1 MTAMFM
7 NMNMRRATQT
17 TTITKKFA
25 TTITITNAVTATIT
39 ATNANY
45 ELKGF

>member
-7 NMNMRRATQT
+7 NMRHATQT

-25 TTITITNAVTATIT
+25 TTITNAVTATIT